1 MLARRRCYCVPH
13 GRLLARQSTTVT
25 VAVWSKI
32 GALQMPRRLQVPF
45 RLGVEPTSLQNSVVA
60 LDMDPAGAALLVDYA
75 ELYGLLQMHAGSSL
89 AGWM

>member
-1 MLARRRCYCVPH
+1 MRVGVATVCHTGGCS
-13 GRLLARQSTTVT
+13 RQSTT

-32 GALQMPRRLQVPF
+32 GALQMPRRLEVPF
-45 RLGVEPTSLQNSVVA
+45 EPTSLQNAVVA
-60 LDMDPAGAALLVDYA
+60 LDMDPGAALLVDYA